1 MSADDQAFLDVL
13 SSVPNDIKRYSN
25 DVADYIEKHIDK
37 VATSIKVSLS
47 SASWIPPSA
56 RPAPPPRPI
65 ISAPQTAYARVE
77 QWVLKNKLLTGV
89 IVVVIGG
96 ATYHIM
102 KKKSSYRK
110 KRRAKRAASGAR
122 TEVVVVAGSPSEP
135 ITRSISLDL
144 ERRGFIVYIV
154 CNTIEEEVM
163 VQNESRPDIKP
174 LMIDIVDPSSASAAI
189 ERFTIHLEAPHS
201 PFPGGKTH
209 QLIFRSLILIPSL
222 TYPSSPIATLSASTL
237 SDILNTRL
245 LNPILTLQN
254 FLPLLSKLPFPA
266 NGNSHSSSTD
276 ASKPSV
282 LILTPTIIP
291 SLSLPFHAPESATT
305 AFLNTFTQILSSEL
319 SPLSIPVIHL
329 KLGTFDFSFFTP
341 KNQLQSQRN
350 HSPLPSP
357 SEEWDP
363 TSRNLYSRNYT
374 TLNSGNVGHAMGC
387 GSVGGS
393 HGKGSSLRELNNAV
407 FDAMDRKRSG
417 VVRVGMGSSIYGFI
431 GTWVP
436 RGLVG
441 WMMGV
446 RKYKAEDDMQG
457 RRSASGSGSDSVS
470 AGSTGSMSGRLTP
483 ESDGL
488 GSSGAGLGGSG
499 FISVMDLDGGH

>member
-1 MSADDQAFLDVL
+1 
-13 SSVPNDIKRYSN
+13 
-25 DVADYIEKHIDK
+25 
-37 VATSIKVSLS
+37 
-47 SASWIPPSA
+47 
-56 RPAPPPRPI
+56 
-65 ISAPQTAYARVE
+65 
-77 QWVLKNKLLTGV
+77 
-89 IVVVIGG
+89 
-96 ATYHIM
+96 
-102 KKKSSYRK
+102 
-110 KRRAKRAASGAR
+110 
-122 TEVVVVAGSPSEP
+122 
-135 ITRSISLDL
+135 
-144 ERRGFIVYIV
+144 
-154 CNTIEEEVM
+154 
-163 VQNESRPDIKP
+163 
-174 LMIDIVDPSSASAAI
+174 
-189 ERFTIHLEAPHS
+189 
-201 PFPGGKTH
+201 
-209 QLIFRSLILIPSL
+209 
-222 TYPSSPIATLSASTL
+222 
-237 SDILNTRL
+237 
-245 LNPILTLQN
+245 
-254 FLPLLSKLPFPA
+254 LLSKLPFF
-266 NGNSHSSSTD
+266 NGHSPSAD

-291 SLSLPFHAPESATT
+291 SLSPPFHAPESATT

-341 KNQLQSQRN
+341 KNQLQSHRN
-350 HSPLPSP
+350 HSPHPSP

-407 FDAMDRKRSG
+407 FDAMERKKGG

-446 RKYKAEDDMQG
+446 RKYKGEDDIQG
-457 RRSASGSGSDSVS
+457 RRSGSGSDSVS
-470 AGSTGSMSGRLTP
+470 AGSSGSMSGRLTP
-483 ESDGL
+483 ESDAL